1 MNGLLEGLQ
10 WLVDPAHWSGVDGV
24 PARIWEHVQLS
35 LIGLAIATLIAVPLG
50 LWIGHTRRG
59 QFWTVQLANVGRSI
73 PSLAVLS
80 IAFLL
85 VVNLAPSDHQQLAFG
100 FLPTIVALTLLGIPV
115 ILINTYVGIQQVDP
129 DTVEAARGMGM
140 DGRQIL
146 WRLEVPLAMPLIMT
160 GLRLAAVQIVATA
173 GLAALIAGGGLGRYI
188 VDGFALQEDD
198 ADRRRRDPDRGAVP
212 DHRRRVLPA
221 RESHRAADRFAWP
234 WSRFRRGGGSGSGD
248 RSARRLRARSG
259 SLLQRVRV
267 A

>member
-10 WLVDPAHWSGVDGV
+10 WLVDPANWSGVDGI
-24 PARIWEHVQLS
+24 PARVWEHVQLS
-35 LIGLAIATLIAVPLG
+35 VIALVIATLIAVPIG

-59 QFWTVQLANVGRSI
+59 QFWTVQFANVGRSI

-80 IAFLL
+80 IMFLIA
-85 VVNLAPSDHQQLAFG
+85 VKEFPSLAFG

-140 DGRQIL
+140 SGRQVL
-146 WRLEVPLAMPLIMT
+146 WTLEVPMAMPLIMT

-188 VDGFALQEDD
+188 VDGFALREN
-198 ADRRRRDPDRGAVP
+198 DRIVAGAILVA
-212 DHRRRVLPA
+212 VL
-221 RESHRAADRFAWP
+221 
-234 WSRFRRGGGSGSGD
+234 
-248 RSARRLRARSG
+248 
-259 SLLQRVRV
+259 SLLTDLAFSLLTRITSPKLSSEPGDVP

>member
-10 WLVDPAHWSGVDGV
+10 WLADPANWSGVDGV
-24 PARIWEHVQLS
+24 PARVWEHVQLS
-35 LIGLAIATLIAVPLG
+35 LIALAIATSIAVPVG

-59 QFWTVQLANVGRSI
+59 QFWTVQLANLGRSI

-85 VVNLAPSDHQQLAFG
+85 VVKLAPTGHQDLAFG

-140 DGRQIL
+140 DGRQVL
-146 WRLEVPLAMPLIMT
+146 WRLEVPMAMPLIMT

-173 GLAALIAGGGLGRYI
+173 GLAALIAGGGLGRYV
-188 VDGFALQEDD
+188 VDGFALREDD
-198 ADRRRRDPDRGAVP
+198 RIVAGAILIA
-212 DHRRRVLPA
+212 VL
-221 RESHRAADRFAWP
+221 
-234 WSRFRRGGGSGSGD
+234 
-248 RSARRLRARSG
+248 
-259 SLLQRVRV
+259 SLLTDAAFTLLGRMTAPRLTSAGGQSGR
-267 A
+267 ADPAALGTPGGAPAGPN

>member
-1 MNGLLEGLQ
+1 VNGLLEGLQ
-10 WLVDPAHWSGVDGV
+10 WLVDPANWSGVDGI
-24 PARIWEHVQLS
+24 PARVWEHVQLS
-35 LIGLAIATLIAVPLG
+35 VIALVIATLIAVPIG

-59 QFWTVQLANVGRSI
+59 QFWTVQFANVGRSI

-80 IAFLL
+80 IMFLIA
-85 VVNLAPSDHQQLAFG
+85 VKEFPSLAFG

-140 DGRQIL
+140 SGRQVL
-146 WRLEVPLAMPLIMT
+146 SRLEVPMAMPLIMT

-188 VDGFALQEDD
+188 VDGFALREN
-198 ADRRRRDPDRGAVP
+198 DRIVAGAILVA
-212 DHRRRVLPA
+212 VL
-221 RESHRAADRFAWP
+221 
-234 WSRFRRGGGSGSGD
+234 
-248 RSARRLRARSG
+248 
-259 SLLQRVRV
+259 SLLTDLAFSLLARITSPKLSSEPGKVP